1 MDTIVIGAG
10 LAGLAAAERLVR
22 AGRSV
27 TVLEARSRIGGR
39 VWTVHDG
46 GPLPL
51 ELGPE
56 WIAREGAIHDL
67 LARSGGG
74 LEEARGHR
82 MRRVDGRWENLD
94 DQPDVVGTL
103 VARAMKIGG
112 PDRSFGDA
120 LDRCCA
126 EPTLA
131 EARAEALA
139 YVEGFHAADPA
150 RVSLG
155 WISEV
160 EEGQPA
166 DASELRARAGAGRAV
181 EALAAELDG
190 KCVIRLETVARE
202 VRWKP
207 GEVRIAIAGGES
219 LLAASAVITVPLPL
233 LAALSF
239 VPDLPEKR
247 KAAGLLEMGPV
258 VKLLLRFREPFWREI
273 GPLRDML
280 FLHAFDQ
287 PFPTWWTAIAPEVP
301 LLTAW
306 AGGPQAERLGTGD
319 ERTLVELAI
328 TSLGGAL
335 GLARRD
341 VARLVEGHRFHDWN
355 GDPFARGAYSYV
367 GVGGGAARR
376 MLAEPVADTLFFAG
390 EATAGGGYNGTME
403 GAVQSGRR
411 AAEELLTS
419 KSPRE
424 ARPSPAR
431 STPPPASWPG
441 SANRGG

>member
-22 AGRSV
+22 VGRSV

-39 VWTVHDG
+39 VWTVNDG

-56 WIAREGAIHDL
+56 WVAGDGAVHDL

-82 MRRVDGRWENLD
+82 MRRVNSRWENLD
-94 DQPDVVGTL
+94 DQPDVVGKL
-103 VARAMKIGG
+103 VSRAMKIGG
-112 PDRSFGDA
+112 PDRSLRDA
-120 LDRCCA
+120 LDRCCP
-126 EPTLA
+126 EPELA
-131 EARAEALA
+131 EARAEVLA

-155 WISEV
+155 WVSEV
-160 EEGQPA
+160 EESQPA
-166 DASELRARAGAGRAV
+166 DASELRARAGTGRAV
-181 EALAAELDG
+181 EALAAELNG
-190 KCVIRLETVARE
+190 KCDIRLETVARE

-207 GEVRIAIAGGES
+207 GEVRIATAGGES
-219 LLAASAVITVPLPL
+219 LPAATAVITVPRPL
-233 LAALSF
+233 LAALRF

-247 KAAGLLEMGPV
+247 EAAELLEMGPV

-287 PFPTWWTAIAPEVP
+287 PFPTWWTAIDPVVP

-319 ERTLVELAI
+319 DGALLVGLAI
-328 TSLGGAL
+328 TSLAGAL
-335 GLARRD
+335 GMARRD
-341 VARLVEGHRFHDWN
+341 VARLVQGHHFHDWN
-355 GDPFARGAYSYV
+355 EDPFARGAYSYV
-367 GVGGGAARR
+367 GVGGREARR
-376 MLAEPVADTLFFAG
+376 TLGQPVSDTLFFAG

-403 GAVQSGRR
+403 GAVQSGWR
-411 AAEELLTS
+411 AAEELLEETC
-419 KSPRE
+419 
-424 ARPSPAR
+424 
-431 STPPPASWPG
+431 
-441 SANRGG
+441 